1 MPTSHTELGKRVIE
15 LVGGPDNVR
24 SVYHCQTRLRFTLC
38 EDNRAD
44 AEALNGTDGV
54 VSALSS
60 GGVFQVVIGMHVKEI
75 YDQIEAILPQTN
87 QPSKGTSDPAAK
99 RGVKEVFLDVVSG
112 TFQQVAP
119 PLVAAGMIIGLQ
131 ALLLLTGI
139 IEVSSPVSA
148 VLSLIGNGIFYLL
161 PVLVAFA
168 AADKLECN
176 RLVAAAS
183 AAVLLYASW
192 ASEQGQVDVPRW
204 TADYQAEPF
213 LVGASLTTV
222 VLMVVSQAYV
232 ERFLNKV
239 VPASLRLALVPML
252 TVVVVAGL
260 GITAFAAAGSF
271 VDTYLVVFLRFLA
284 TTAAWLPAMLIG
296 AFLPLLVMRGL
307 HQAVAACAVLQIAL
321 IGVDSFFGP
330 GALVSNF
337 AQATAAGVMALRSRD
352 RALLPL
358 AVAMLL
364 TAVLTIT
371 LGRRVK
377 RTPSVTP
384 AAETKHPAADPTARS
399 SFSSPCNG
407 TLVALDQVKD
417 PVFSTGAMGPGVG
430 VEPSD
435 GTILAPC
442 SGTVLVAMNT
452 GHAFGIRNDDGVEVL
467 VHVGIDTVAMNGK
480 GFTGAVA
487 KGTRVEEGQVLVHA
501 DLEAITQAGHPATVI
516 LIVTNHAKTGTLTP
530 CPPGPVRAGER
541 VFTVARKPS
550 ESNGA

>member
-1 MPTSHTELGKRVIE
+1 M
-15 LVGGPDNVR
+15 
-24 SVYHCQTRLRFTLC
+24 
-38 EDNRAD
+38 
-44 AEALNGTDGV
+44 
-54 VSALSS
+54 
-60 GGVFQVVIGMHVKEI
+60 
-75 YDQIEAILPQTN
+75 
-87 QPSKGTSDPAAK
+87 
-99 RGVKEVFLDVVSG
+99 KEVFLDVVSG

-358 AVAMLL
+358 AGAGIVGGITEPILYGVNLPRRYPLIAAMIGGAAGGLYLGLTQTQQIGFGTASLPTLLLYLRPDSLTPLFNILTALAVAMLL